1 MLGIDMLYYI
11 CSIYIMVIPRL
22 YMHDKLATAK
32 ILSSFDFLQ
41 TYPNLLASPKEGE
54 SSKKSKLF
62 LKIGAAS
69 KKKKKR

>member
-1 MLGIDMLYYI
+1 
-11 CSIYIMVIPRL
+11 
-22 YMHDKLATAK
+22 MHDKLATAK

-69 KKKKKR
+69 KKKKKVSKRY